1 MKKITITVDDDVVT
15 MLDSAVKSAQYYNYP
30 KEQAYGIFISDLIRE
45 VHAMSLAQCRQC
57 MYVPP
62 HCHPPSWW
70 L

>member
-1 MKKITITVDDDVVT
+1 MKKITITVDDEVVT
-15 MLDSAVKSAQYYNYP
+15 MLDNAVESTQYYNYP
-30 KEQAYGIFISDLIRE
+30 KAQAYGIFISDLIR
-45 VHAMSLAQCRQC
+45 VVRAMPLAQCRQC